1 MNTDELKQQY
11 LTQVREKSVD
21 KERILIYGAGNCGRL
36 LADFLRENNVKVSGF
51 CVTNIKRNQA
61 ELEGLPVIDWS
72 AVRAIGANSLI
83 LLGTK
88 PDTAADKAIRD
99 TLMQAGVDDFVPLPN
114 GFFEKV
120 LNNDAFNRPLIQVTP
135 KLGCSVNCHFCPQ
148 DVFIKAFSDG
158 KRKPVM
164 SLQEFKCCLDKT
176 PASTIIEFAGFVEP
190 FLNPEA
196 ADMILYVAETGRE
209 VSLFTTLVGMDKGIW
224 NKLKDVPFRKVVLHL
239 PDEKQYANIPMTDE
253 YFELLRKMVAHKKL
267 DGSNFIDLVNS
278 QAEIHPKVM
287 EIISGKVLVWSG
299 DLIDRA
305 GNLEVEGARSAV
317 VEEGPIYC
325 KTAAHVDHNI
335 LLPDGS
341 LVLCCMDMGMKHVIG
356 NLLEE
361 SYEDIM
367 HGKII
372 KDIRKKMAEG
382 NLNGLLCKT
391 CTNAV
396 PIR

>member
-176 PASTIIEFAGFVEP
+176 PTSTIIEFAGFVEP

-224 NKLKDVPFRKVVLHL
+224 DKLKDVPFRKVVLHL

-253 YFELLRKMVAHKKL
+253 YFELLRKMVASKKP

-382 NLNGLLCKT
+382 NLNSLLCKT